1 MGLTVNCQS
10 YHPIETLTA
19 TLAIVFAVDEVG
31 NIGTVWQT
39 TVRKHSFVKTCL
51 RYL

>member
-19 TLAIVFAVDEVG
+19 TSTIVFAVDEVG
-31 NIGTVWQT
+31 NIGTAGQT
-39 TVRKHSFVKTCL
+39 AVRKHSFVNISL